1 MFNAPPVGVA
11 CFNEASSSAGRDEG
25 RVGETLPPG
34 ETGVCVCGWV
44 CKGVKGSRSWL
55 VWLDD
60 EVAGARGPPAPGPQ
74 SSTGHT

>member
-1 MFNAPPVGVA
+1 MVSVVFNAPPVGVA

-34 ETGVCVCGWV
+34 ETGVCVGVGGCV
-44 CKGVKGSRSWL
+44 RVFKGAEAGF

-60 EVAGARGPPAPGPQ
+60 EVFGA
-74 SSTGHT
+74 